1 MSEDFHPDFRWIA
14 PWLPRQTVS
23 ASTLKWSRLGERLQR
38 PDRAGR
44 GEEIEQLGP
53 ITVHVFRPPVR
64 EVGPVGALLWVHGGG
79 YVLGTSAMDR
89 KFCARVADELGIIVA
104 AVNYRRPPEHPFPTP
119 LYDCHDALEWLA
131 SLPEVDPSRVAI
143 GGMSAGGGL
152 AAALALLARDRG
164 VVAPAFQL
172 LSCPMLDDRTSTRTD
187 LDESHVR
194 LWNNTANRFGWESY
208 LGTAPGSPDVSALA
222 APARHEDLSGLPP
235 AWLGV
240 GTCDIFLDEDV
251 AYATR
256 LQDAGVPCELLIVP
270 GVFHGFDS
278 LWPRAAVSRQ
288 FRDAQV
294 SALRAALGAG
304 TFERSASRVG
314 HPLRTSR

>member
-1 MSEDFHPDFRWIA
+1 MSEDFHPDFRWIG
-14 PWLPRQTVS
+14 PLLPRQTVS
-23 ASTLKWSRLGERLQR
+23 ARSLSRSRFGERLQR
-38 PDRAGR
+38 PNHAGS

-64 EVGPVGALLWVHGGG
+64 EVGPVGALLWIHGGG
-79 YVLGTSAMDR
+79 FVLGTSAMDR

-104 AVNYRRPPEHPFPTP
+104 AVNYRRAPEHPFPTP
-119 LYDCHDALEWLA
+119 LHDCHDALEWLA
-131 SLPEVDPSRVAI
+131 SRPEVDRSRIAI
-143 GGMSAGGGL
+143 GGVSAGGGL
-152 AAALALLARDRG
+152 TAALALLARDRG
-164 VVAPAFQL
+164 VVAPAFQV

-187 LDESHVR
+187 LDETRAR

-208 LGTAPGSPDVSALA
+208 LDTTPGAPGVSGLA

-235 AWLGV
+235 AWMGV
-240 GTCDIFLDEDV
+240 GTFDIFLDEDV

-256 LQDAGVPCELLIVP
+256 LRDAGVPCELLIVP

-294 SALRAALGAG
+294 SALRDALDAG
-304 TFERSASRVG
+304 TFQ
-314 HPLRTSR
+314 RTA